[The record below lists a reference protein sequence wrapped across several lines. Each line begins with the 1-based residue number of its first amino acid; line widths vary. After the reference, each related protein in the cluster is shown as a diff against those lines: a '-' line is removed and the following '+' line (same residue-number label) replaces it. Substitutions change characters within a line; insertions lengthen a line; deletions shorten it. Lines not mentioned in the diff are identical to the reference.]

1 MIEFTCQG
9 CQSVFRVS
17 QTKAGGKGK
26 CPKCGQEF
34 VVPSPAGPS
43 QPAVRVSLPP
53 GDDGLVRYVC
63 GSCGRAL
70 TSASALA
77 GQTHHCPACGSAVTV
92 PFASQSVWGMRVR
105 RTWRWVKV
113 AAAAVA
119 SAIAAWVRKRRE
131 HKQAKQAAHVA
142 EESQPP
148 PRAEDEPDASTLP
161 VVQRVLVTPVDRAP
175 GGGLARTGETALAEA
190 AAEVVREAAGLLRA
204 SSGAVAQQGPH
215 GMAGPG
221 PGRAVFAGG
230 GETFNAS
237 VPDYRVL
244 WRGRPS
250 FLLLLKRI
258 LWTAALVLLWGT
270 ICLYPVSREAW
281 NDRASWAMGM
291 IDFFLDYRGLVLVIV
306 LLYLA
311 IRLGWRTIQLK
322 RTLYTVTTDRIEVKT
337 GIISRNM
344 DNVDMFRVQD
354 VKLRQ
359 SILERILGIGTVLV
373 ITNDPVQDLPHLG
386 GIGRPKKV
394 YEILKEAMFHSDK
407 RRAVIHTS

>member
-26 CPKCGQEF
+26 CPKCGKEF
-34 VVPSPAGPS
+34 VVPSQAGPS
-43 QPAVRVSLPP
+43 QPAVRVSQPA

-70 TSASALA
+70 TSASARA
-77 GQTHHCPACGSAVTV
+77 GQTHPCPACGSAVTV
-92 PFASQSVWGMRVR
+92 PSASQSVWGMRAR

-113 AAAAVA
+113 AAAAIA
-119 SAIAAWVRKRRE
+119 SAVAAWVRKRRE
-131 HKQAKQAAHVA
+131 HKQAKQAARAA
-142 EESQPP
+142 EESLPP
-148 PRAEDEPDASTLP
+148 PRAGDEPDASTLP
-161 VVQRVLVTPVDRAP
+161 VVQRVLVTPVDPAP
-175 GGGLARTGETALAEA
+175 GGALARTGETALAEA

-215 GMAGPG
+215 GLARPA
-221 PGRAVFAGG
+221 PGRAVFTGG
-230 GETFNAS
+230 GDTFNAS
-237 VPDYRVL
+237 MPDYRVL

-258 LWTAALVLLWGT
+258 LWTAAMVLLWGT
-270 ICLYPVSREAW
+270 LCLYPVSREAW
-281 NDRASWAMGM
+281 ADRAPWAAG
-291 IDFFLDYRGLVLVIV
+291 IIGFFLDYRVLVLVIV

-322 RTLYTVTTDRIEVKT
+322 QTLYTVTTDRIEVKT

-373 ITNDPVQDLPHLG
+373 ITNDPVQDLHQLE